1 MNELICP
8 LCGGNDLVKDKQIR
22 SVLEPFG
29 GKKEIET
36 VNYICNTCGFN
47 GDFLKEN
54 EKALQSCIDELK
66 IQAVKNIL
74 QDFLSNNYS
83 FSAIERALE
92 IPQRTLSKWKN
103 SSKKPSAAVLS
114 LLKYLHLFPWLI
126 EVAEQKYDYSS
137 AQRIHIKDAFNTIV
151 GQMAFSKGDSKG
163 LESTATFDYLRVQI
177 KSTSS
182 IEQTDDNY
190 KDYGFSLIEPET
202 VFSE

>member
-1 MNELICP
+1 MDELICP
-8 LCGGNDLVKDKQIR
+8 LCGGNDLIKDKQIR
-22 SVLEPFG
+22 SVREPLG
-29 GKKEIET
+29 GEKEIEA

-47 GDFLKEN
+47 GDFFKEN

-92 IPQRTLSKWKN
+92 IPQRTLSKWRN

-114 LLKYLHLFPWLI
+114 LLKYLQLFPWLI

-137 AQRIHIKDAFNTIV
+137 AQRIHIKDAFNQIV
-151 GQMAFSKGDSKG
+151 GQMAFNKEAKG
-163 LESTATFDYLRVQI
+163 LETTATFDYLRVQI

-182 IEQTDDNY
+182 IEQTDDN
-190 KDYGFSLIEPET
+190 DINYGFSLIKPET